1 VIDRVLCSTI
11 VCVFIAG
18 ASACARSEPPQS
30 AETPPVASAEEASID
45 AEVGEEV
52 VEVGEEVVEGDEE
65 MAEGD
70 EEAVRKRLADELEES
85 IEAERRELRAQC
97 ERGDQ
102 KACVEAV
109 CFELIQ
115 APTERKYR
123 DCATVQEFT
132 TTDLWVQMSALRVSY
147 DNRRLSRSPATA
159 TTSSRNSSCEPTAG
173 TARACTRKTGFSSTL
188 CAART
193 TPLGRKPRTRCAAR
207 RGRANEAL
215 MRSVQAHG
223 RASTSPYSI
232 TMLSR

>member
-147 DNRRLSRSPATA
+147 DNSQSISVVCMHPEVVEIAGNSHNIFTKFELRTHGWHGSGVHEKDRFFINPVRGPNYATWEEAADSLCSQARS
-159 TTSSRNSSCEPTAG
+159 SE
-173 TARACTRKTGFSSTL
+173 
-188 CAART
+188 
-193 TPLGRKPRTRCAAR
+193 
-207 RGRANEAL
+207 
-215 MRSVQAHG
+215 
-223 RASTSPYSI
+223 
-232 TMLSR
+232 